1 MTKRH
6 TELTQQDLR
15 FYPTEDLTDSDN
27 GGGLMVRDPLT
38 GADNELF
45 TPISDQARTLG
56 QFNARSVHAA
66 VRVPSRAKLGGA
78 HVIISKPAKAGNVS
92 HLLYRG
98 VKYGERRRD
107 IIKRIAAYAVAT
119 IESRMTL
126 LSTQS
131 LGSRIVQAYQRTD
144 EPLPQVGD
152 VYCLR
157 QDKRGY
163 PEVEQYIQVIRVSS
177 LNRTF
182 TDVATGKD
190 FVRTVVK
197 LELSTALT
205 SDFVGVDY
213 PSIGYADAPCKLRET
228 HIADGAQYYGV
239 KPLAAA
245 IKAGVQ
251 TLRVPSL
258 MEKLVPTSQVETSLT
273 DLTAAGQQQLIFD
286 AASGES
292 VLTRNMA
299 LNDAV
304 VLYAGNAIT
313 PRQRPPRHRRR
324 HHRRPGRHAVQ
335 RRARRRHRRLRPWR
349 AALQRDRRLWLVD
362 AVFSACRRVF
372 AGGRYRQHWHRHQQP
387 QLQLQH
393 DHPPRARARLAD
405 GELPRARSLVRP
417 AR

>member
-6 TELTQQDLR
+6 TELTQQNLQ
-15 FYPTEDLTDSDN
+15 FYPTEDLTDADS

-78 HVIISKPAKAGNVS
+78 HVIISKPAKASNVS

-182 TDVATGKD
+182 TDVASGKD

-205 SDFVGVDY
+205 ADFVGVDY
-213 PSIGYADAPCKLRET
+213 PSIGYADAPCKL
-228 HIADGAQYYGV
+228 
-239 KPLAAA
+239 LA
-245 IKAGVQ
+245 
-251 TLRVPSL
+251 L
-258 MEKLVPTSQVETSLT
+258 
-273 DLTAAGQQQLIFD
+273 
-286 AASGES
+286 
-292 VLTRNMA
+292 
-299 LNDAV
+299 
-304 VLYAGNAIT
+304 
-313 PRQRPPRHRRR
+313 
-324 HHRRPGRHAVQ
+324 
-335 RRARRRHRRLRPWR
+335 
-349 AALQRDRRLWLVD
+349 
-362 AVFSACRRVF
+362 
-372 AGGRYRQHWHRHQQP
+372 
-387 QLQLQH
+387 
-393 DHPPRARARLAD
+393 
-405 GELPRARSLVRP
+405 
-417 AR
+417 